1 MNRTKKRQIQAYL
14 RFRGKPMSV
23 LALIRFNWQML
34 RNVTA
39 IACAAIGFMI
49 YFENSFMA
57 WLFGSAYVAI
67 VLRDFGYFLKWSL
80 SWPFTSE
87 LLDWSKIEKIAKD
100 NGIAA

>member
-67 VLRDFGYFLKWSL
+67 VLRDFGYFLKRSEERRVGKECVSTCRSRWS
-80 SWPFTSE
+80 PY
-87 LLDWSKIEKIAKD
+87 
-100 NGIAA
+100 N